1 MKNENNSVH
10 KAALIPATFGQYV
23 RSLGPGIIMVLT
35 WLGAGN
41 IVQSGVAGANYGYT
55 LIWIVVVALMMR
67 YIFVSIIAKYQLCN
81 EKGEGVLDGLT
92 RLHRWYAPFLTI
104 AALTLGHIYNSYM
117 LSGIGETF
125 VNVIGVGKVWHWA
138 TFWALVALITIFRPT
153 YRRMEILFK
162 VFLGVLAV
170 SLLGTAIWAKPDLG
184 GIARGVISFE
194 LPPRAGG
201 FDALLVVIAM
211 IGALGGSIANLIY
224 PYFLEQ
230 KGWHGPK
237 YRRVQQYDF
246 LLAIIVFIVFTM
258 ALWTLGAE
266 LLFAK
271 GDQIKNLADL
281 TNLLGAA
288 LGKGGR
294 LLFYLGVFGVL
305 YTSLVGQSLGL
316 SAMATHGYL
325 RWRKVHDEHKIDYT
339 KPKFYKIGILWIILS
354 PVVWSLPGMPDF
366 ITLTLVANSFQV
378 VLIPLLV
385 GGIWWITA
393 SSRFIGAQYR
403 NRWWENG
410 ALLALFIVSLWGA
423 WGSVQSVIKVV
434 REIFGLQ

>member
-1 MKNENNSVH
+1 MKNENNSVY
-10 KAALIPATFGQYV
+10 KEARIPTSFWQYV

-41 IVQSGVAGANYGYT
+41 IVQSGVAGANYGYS
-55 LIWIVVVALMMR
+55 LIWIVVIALLMR

-81 EKGEGVLDGLT
+81 EKREGVLDGLS
-92 RLHRWYAPFLTI
+92 RLHPWYAPFLTI
-104 AALTLGHIYNSYM
+104 AALILGHIYNSYM

-125 VNVIGVGKVWHWA
+125 VNVIGIGKVWHWA
-138 TFWALVALITIFRPT
+138 TFWALVALVTIFRPT
-153 YRRMEILFK
+153 YRRVEIMFK
-162 VFLGVLAV
+162 VFLGLLAV

-184 GIARGVISFE
+184 GIARGVVSFE
-194 LPPRAGG
+194 LPPRVGG
-201 FDALLVVIAM
+201 FDAMLVVIAM

-237 YRRVQQYDF
+237 YRRVQRYDF

-266 LLFAK
+266 LLFSK
-271 GDQIKNLADL
+271 GDQIQSLADL

-288 LGKGGR
+288 LGEGGR
-294 LLFYLGVFGVL
+294 LLFYLGVFGTL

-316 SAMATHGYL
+316 SLMATHGYL
-325 RWRKVHDEHKIDYT
+325 RTRQGKEGKAITNYT
-339 KPKFYKIGILWIILS
+339 KPKFYKFGILWIILT
-354 PVVWSLPGMPDF
+354 PLVWSLPGMPDF
-366 ITLTLVANSFQV
+366 ITLTLIANSFQV
-378 VLIPLLV
+378 VLIPVLV

-393 SSRFIGAQYR
+393 SSRFIGAQYK
-403 NRWWENG
+403 NRWWENL

-423 WGSVQSVIKVV
+423 WGSIQSVLEAVK
-434 REIFGLQ
+434 EII